1 MKINSELVATVFP
14 AKTTTKI
21 KKNNSIGEYE
31 TLQLRDGKTL
41 KYNFSSVSCL
51 VELTTVHTDWDLISW
66 QIFENVN
73 KINN

>member
-1 MKINSELVATVFP
+1 MKRYSSEMD
-14 AKTTTKI
+14 
-21 KKNNSIGEYE
+21 
-31 TLQLRDGKTL
+31 RKTL